1 MDYQILQREIGLNR
15 HKGDSLKP
23 ARTAA
28 QPHPA
33 ARALSLVGAAVLA
46 LILISSPASAQIPS
60 VGDTVGQVVGGV
72 TGGNGGSTGGSS
84 GGGGSVGDTVGQVG
98 GTVGDTAGQV
108 GGTVGDTVTD
118 TGGKVGDAVGGP
130 VGDAVK
136 DTTGAVGGAVKD
148 ATGSAGGAV
157 KDATGAAGH
166 AIDNATE
173 PVLGERDRGGQGEKD
188 HGGRKDGQKDGQKSR
203 NDAGSKDGKGGKSTV
218 LGGSAF
224 GEGAFGFG
232 TRVPA
237 ITLGSAGSQELAGD
251 QVAAFAPEPLDL
263 GALTEAAVEAAKK
276 FAFPILLSIL
286 VAAFMLIQDR
296 VDRKDP
302 KLALAAVD
310 TDQEWLSFA

>member
-1 MDYQILQREIGLNR
+1 MKQ
-15 HKGDSLKP
+15 

-46 LILISSPASAQIPS
+46 VILIGSPATAQIPS
-60 VGDTVGQVVGGV
+60 VTDTVGEVVGGV
-72 TGGNGGSTGGSS
+72 TGGDSGSS
-84 GGGGSVGDTVGQVG
+84 GGGSGSSSGGGSIGDTVEEVGGSVGDTVDNVG
-98 GTVGDTAGQV
+98 GS
-108 GGTVGDTVTD
+108 VGDTVTD
-118 TGGKVGDAVGGP
+118 TGGSVGDAVGGP

-136 DTTGAVGGAVKD
+136 DVTGAVGGAVKD
-148 ATGSAGGAV
+148 STNTAGGTV
-157 KDATGAAGH
+157 KDTTGAVGQ
-166 AIDNATE
+166 AIDGATD
-173 PVLGERDRGGQGEKD
+173 PILGEKDGNGGKD
-188 HGGRKDGQKDGQKSR
+188 HGGKK
-203 NDAGSKDGKGGKSTV
+203 NGSKDRNGAGNGKTTGDRPSV
-218 LGGSAF
+218 LGGSSF

-251 QVAAFAPEPLDL
+251 QVAAFAPEPLNL
-263 GALTEAAVEAAKK
+263 GALTEAAVEAVKK
-276 FAFPILLSIL
+276 FAFPIMLSFL